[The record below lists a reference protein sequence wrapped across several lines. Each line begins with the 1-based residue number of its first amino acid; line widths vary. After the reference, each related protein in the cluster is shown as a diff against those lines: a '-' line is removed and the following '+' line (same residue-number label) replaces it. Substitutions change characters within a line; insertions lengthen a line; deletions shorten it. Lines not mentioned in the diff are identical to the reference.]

1 MSGERNPWTLTGI
14 AMALIVVTAL
24 VTGLVVASW
33 TGEPSEADER
43 RAAPPRPA
51 AREAARTP
59 APADV
64 QACNVYARAA
74 ARGGSLEAVAE
85 AAGVAAGTLY
95 GVDEPRARDARYV
108 QAYRACMKG
117 RGFTG

>member
-1 MSGERNPWTLTGI
+1 MSGEWTSWTLTAI
-14 AMALIVVTAL
+14 AMALVVVTAL

-43 RAAPPRPA
+43 RSGPA
-51 AREAARTP
+51 ARDAARTP
-59 APADV
+59 TPADV
-64 QACNVYARAA
+64 QACNVYARAV
-74 ARGGSLEAVAE
+74 ARGGSLEAIAE
-85 AAGVAAGTLY
+85 ATGVAVGTVY